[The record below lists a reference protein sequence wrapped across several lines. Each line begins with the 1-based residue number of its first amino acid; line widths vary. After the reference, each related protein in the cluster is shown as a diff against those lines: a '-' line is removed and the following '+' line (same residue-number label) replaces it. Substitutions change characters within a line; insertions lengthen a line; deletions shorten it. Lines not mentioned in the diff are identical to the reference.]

1 MHRTARLRSFIQRR
15 SFSPPGLYCLQHPP
29 KYRPQHILAGTINGD
44 FKNCSHRQFGW
55 TTSWSTVRLF
65 SSAIDG
71 RLSSDDLNKV
81 FLEFCVHISCYRKS
95 RCSRCILQSST
106 ENSKLYIYPIRER
119 SPKSNSYCTNRKK
132 MHLLMMIKVYCQI

>member
-15 SFSPPGLYCLQHPP
+15 SFSPPGLYCHQHPP

-65 SSAIDG
+65 SSTIDG

-81 FLEFCVHISCYRKS
+81 LLEICVHKL
-95 RCSRCILQSST
+95 LQKITMLTLHSFYNHLPRIANCT
-106 ENSKLYIYPIRER
+106 FIQFGRDRR
-119 SPKSNSYCTNRKK
+119 SPTAIAPIAKRCT
-132 MHLLMMIKVYCQI
+132 C